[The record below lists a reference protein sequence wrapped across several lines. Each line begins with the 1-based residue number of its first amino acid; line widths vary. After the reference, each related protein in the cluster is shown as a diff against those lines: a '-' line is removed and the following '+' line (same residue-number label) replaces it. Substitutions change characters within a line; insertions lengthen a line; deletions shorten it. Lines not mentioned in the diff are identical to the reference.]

1 MKKTFLETTKI
12 CFRKWKI
19 GKIHVWIDWKQK
31 FKLDS
36 FLKKSL
42 ENSHKSP
49 AKFCQSPESNSIGKQ
64 KISPY
69 GRTFAKTQNLGHLFE
84 SKIRKDSSSLP
95 HNTPMSADIFKNR
108 QWNKKKIKIIWRKKK
123 RKQNFWISTAPGEK
137 KKLFDEIQPKLFRQ
151 TQINKKVTQLKN
163 KTPTTRCG
171 CDIRTFTC
179 LGFY

>member
-31 FKLDS
+31 FKLVS

-69 GRTFAKTQNLGHLFE
+69 GRTFAKTQNFGHLFE

-123 RKQNFWISTAPGEK
+123 TQTKFLNFNSPRWK
-137 KKLFDEIQPKLFRQ
+137 KKNFSMKFNPNFSGKPRLTKKLPNSKTKHRQ
-151 TQINKKVTQLKN
+151 HVAAVIYEHLHV
-163 KTPTTRCG
+163 
-171 CDIRTFTC
+171 
-179 LGFY
+179 